1 MLFKI
6 QVELGTKSTY
16 FDDLA
21 YGTPYYRISNFVLG
35 ILVYDLFSYYS
46 DKLQTVKMIAK
57 MEIPI
62 TLLLLLLY
70 YLFRNSIEGYFY
82 LLISLDFI
90 LPALW
95 IFVFAF
101 RKDVISELLNNVKWS
116 NSSYFSLHIFLFHYV
131 AVLYAICLFG
141 DYNLSSG
148 KLMTVV
154 CMVIVLTILLVKSAI
169 VVEAFIMDKCHKV

>member
-1 MLFKI
+1 M
-6 QVELGTKSTY
+6 ELGTKSTY

-62 TLLLLLLY
+62 TLLLLLY
-70 YLFRNSIEGYFY
+70 YLLRNSIESNFY
-82 LLISLDFI
+82 LLISLDFM

-116 NSSYFSLHIFLFHYV
+116 NSSYFSPHIFLFHYV